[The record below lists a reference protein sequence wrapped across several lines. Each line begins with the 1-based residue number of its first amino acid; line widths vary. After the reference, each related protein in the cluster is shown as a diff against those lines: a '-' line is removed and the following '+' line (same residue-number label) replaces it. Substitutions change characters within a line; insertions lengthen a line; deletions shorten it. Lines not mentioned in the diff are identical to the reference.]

1 MGDAVEI
8 NVNLDAI
15 DLNTVIGETVAHDED
30 GEEYDRSGRTLG
42 DEVIAKLVDGLR
54 AGDQYTTLR
63 RRVAEIR
70 DEVIRERIITEVEA
84 AFNKPIR
91 KTNSYGEPNGPETT
105 LTAIIADV
113 AQQWISGRDHSGRTN
128 SAELIKNTV
137 REVLKG
143 DLVAVVNAEKLKAV
157 AAVKAHLAEQLEKA
171 SKSVVGL

>member
-1 MGDAVEI
+1 VEI
-8 NVNLDAI
+8 NVNIDAI
-15 DLNTVIGETVAHDED
+15 DLNTVIGEIVERDSE
-30 GEEYDRSGRTLG
+30 GEEYDRKGRTLG
-42 DEVIAKLVDGLR
+42 DEVIDQLVSGLR

-91 KTNSYGEPNGPETT
+91 KTDSYGNPVGPETT
-105 LTAIIADV
+105 LTAIIADM
-113 AQQWISGRDHSGRTN
+113 AKQWIAGRDYGGRTN

-137 REVLKG
+137 REVLKS